1 MCKECDGK
9 LLLLVGEIKGVVSGI
24 KDQQTTLQETV
35 TANRIASQKEFK
47 DLSKDITKVKIRIY
61 GGSAI
66 LATIAGFLAR
76 YIPS

>member
-1 MCKECDGK
+1 MCDCDKK
-9 LLLLVGEIKGVVSGI
+9 LLLLVGKIDGSVEAIKE
-24 KDQQTTLQETV
+24 QQATLYKTV
-35 TANRIASQKEFK
+35 TDNQVASQKEFK

>member
-1 MCKECDGK
+1 MCDCDKK
-9 LLLLVGEIKGVVSGI
+9 LLLLVGKIDGSVEAI
-24 KDQQTTLQETV
+24 KDQQATLQETV